1 MKGFRQ
7 RRAERLGT
15 STEVKEIKNQ
25 KKPLKPN
32 NYDK

>member
-15 STEVKEIKNQ
+15 STEVKEIK
-25 KKPLKPN
+25 KPKETI
-32 NYDK
+32 KTK